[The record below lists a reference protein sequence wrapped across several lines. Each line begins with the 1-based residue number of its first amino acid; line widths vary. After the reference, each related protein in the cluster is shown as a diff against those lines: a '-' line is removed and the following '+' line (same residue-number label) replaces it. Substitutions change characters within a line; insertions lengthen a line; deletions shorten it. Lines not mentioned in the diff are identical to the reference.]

1 MWFTITS
8 ESHKMPLQYGLNS
21 KAVYNNVSPFFLFL
35 RTKKNLAWHQSLK
48 IWRSEFN
55 LYCCP
60 YSQKKHLYL
69 YSYCTTLIFH
79 IRKQWDSTENSVGK
93 NEHLSVYWND
103 VTWRQVKTKNR
114 KRNHI
119 YGIWLN
125 NFIHGILEATS
136 IDSTLKEFS
145 KWQDWRYQSYRT
157 QSNLILDYL
166 TNFHW

>member
-21 KAVYNNVSPFFLFL
+21 KAFYNNVSPFFSLFKNKKKFSM
-35 RTKKNLAWHQSLK
+35 TSKFKNLKVRVQFILLSLFT
-48 IWRSEFN
+48 E
-55 LYCCP
+55 
-60 YSQKKHLYL
+60 KHLYL

-93 NEHLSVYWND
+93 NEHLSIYWND

-166 TNFHW
+166 TNFH